1 MAVESINNNTKN
13 NLVSKG
19 AEILASQGKTDLNET
34 KDKVSIGGNN
44 AALPGSST
52 YDMQLNSLRSEI
64 GELKQLANTLIA
76 QEFLAKRGGALL
88 NRPADNNTM
97 TPIVNSNSG
106 MRNPMMNAIMSG
118 GVTPNVPV
126 KKDESNPQ
134 DPVKPKTEE
143 ELIREAMQQQILAQ
157 MKIKRDMLA
166 WDTTLM
172 KEKFEYELA
181 LSWQQHQTKISE
193 MVMAAFS
200 KIRELNEQ
208 MWLSLRQKED
218 QLDSQRIKVLG
229 GF

>member
-13 NLVSKG
+13 NLVSKD

-44 AALPGSST
+44 AA

-64 GELKQLANTLIA
+64 NELKQLANTLIA
-76 QEFLAKRGGALL
+76 QEVLAKRGGALL
-88 NRPADNNTM
+88 NRTADSTM
-97 TPIVNSNSG
+97 PPIANSNSG
-106 MRNPMMNAIMSG
+106 MRNPIMMNAIMSG
-118 GVTPNVPV
+118 GVAPNVSV
-126 KKDESNPQ
+126 NKDESNPQ

>member
-1 MAVESINNNTKN
+1 MTVESINNNTN
-13 NLVSKG
+13 TLVSKETG
-19 AEILASQGKTDLNET
+19 VVAQQGKTDLKET
-34 KDKVSIGGNN
+34 KDKVSIGGDN
-44 AALPGSST
+44 AA

-64 GELKQLANTLIA
+64 NELKQLASALIA
-76 QEFLAKRGGALL
+76 QEVLAKRGGALL
-88 NRPADNNTM
+88 NRTADST
-97 TPIVNSNSG
+97 TPPIVNSNSG

-118 GVTPNVPV
+118 GVAPNVSV
-126 KKDESNPQ
+126 NKDESNPQ

-218 QLDSQRIKVLG
+218 QLDGQRIKVLG